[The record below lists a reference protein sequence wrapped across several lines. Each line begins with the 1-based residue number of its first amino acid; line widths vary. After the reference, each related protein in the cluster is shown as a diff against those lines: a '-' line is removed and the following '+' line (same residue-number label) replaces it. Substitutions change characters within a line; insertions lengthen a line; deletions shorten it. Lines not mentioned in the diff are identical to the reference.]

1 MGWKK
6 SIKKNPVC
14 KRGGNILFIG
24 RVMTSHVPTVILKAI
39 IIIIII
45 ISFHKTIILSGEL
58 CIKSV

>member
-14 KRGGNILFIG
+14 KRSGNILFIG
-24 RVMTSHVPTVILKAI
+24 QVMTSHVPTVILKA
-39 IIIIII
+39 IIIII

-58 CIKSV
+58 CIKFV